1 MKSGIGQEDGRK
13 SSLKAWVRALEMTAP
28 IAQNPARTL
37 PVLIDSLAERF
48 GNAPALLS
56 RSESLNYRAL
66 ADRSNRYTQ
75 WALRRGLSFGD
86 VVCLL
91 MPNCPEYVA
100 IWLGITRVGAI
111 VSLLNTNLVGD
122 SLAHAINIVTPKHII
137 VSATLADAFDSV
149 VTKTSPEIQRWV
161 HGENS
166 HEFLRI
172 DDELDDLTR

>member
-48 GNAPALLS
+48 GTAPALLS
-56 RSESLNYRAL
+56 RNENLTYRGL
-66 ADRSNRYTQ
+66 ADRSNRYAE
-75 WALRRGLSFGD
+75 WALRQGLSFGD

-100 IWLGITRVGAI
+100 IWLGITRVGGM

-122 SLAHAINIVTPKHII
+122 SLAHAINIVEPKHVI
-137 VSATLADAFDSV
+137 VGATLVEAFASV
-149 VTKTSPEIQRWV
+149 VPKTIS
-161 HGENS
+161 
-166 HEFLRI
+166 
-172 DDELDDLTR
+172 